1 MVSVQGLKL
10 KKERRSDMAMKSV
23 CFKITAWTALVLLFL
38 LTLNLPAPA
47 QAADEIKLGV
57 LSSGSEH
64 WPLWIALEKGY
75 FKEQGLEIRQLHT
88 NSVAKAVQGLSTN
101 STDIVYPC
109 NTQGTITA
117 IVKGAPVKIIA
128 GIQTKAIYDLIAG
141 PKYKKVE
148 DLKGT
153 TLGVINLSSGS
164 TVLLMKILS
173 AHGLKYPG
181 DYDLL
186 TVGGTPARY
195 AAVKKGAVS
204 GAMVTIPTSFRA
216 REEGLN
222 LLANIAT
229 YLPDYQFT
237 VVAGHIEWMKA
248 HRDPTVRFLMAI
260 IKGLRF
266 LHDPKNKSEAVD
278 IMIKHH
284 KISRKYAEMAHKM
297 VVEELKPMRNDA
309 LPSTKAIDV
318 LIKVEVERKALDKQY
333 PASMFVDDSYREEAL
348 KRLGS

>member
-1 MVSVQGLKL
+1 
-10 KKERRSDMAMKSV
+10 MATQRVLFRIM
-23 CFKITAWTALVLLFL
+23 AWTAFMFLFATAL
-38 LTLNLPAPA
+38 SVPRQA
-47 QAADEIKLGV
+47 QGADEIKLGV

-88 NSVAKAVQGLSTN
+88 QSVAKAVQALATN

-128 GIQTKAIYDLIAG
+128 GVQTKAIYDLITGA
-141 PKYKKVE
+141 KYKKVE

-153 TLGVINLSSGS
+153 TLGVINLTSGS

-237 VVAGHIEWMKA
+237 IVAGNIEWMKA
-248 HRDPTVRFLMAI
+248 HRDATVRFIMAI

-266 LHDPKNKSEAVD
+266 IHDPKNKKEAVD
-278 IMIKHH
+278 IMVKHH

-297 VVEELKPMRNDA
+297 VVEDLKPMRNDA

-318 LIKVEVERKALDKQY
+318 LIGVEVERKALDKQY
-333 PASMFVDDSYREEAL
+333 PASMFIDDSYREEAL